1 MQDFESTIAI
11 HPTIGEEFVTF
22 NGWFQQADGKP
33 RDGMQPPSSIVVD

>member
-22 NGWFQQADGKP
+22 HGWFQQADGRP
-33 RDGMQPPSSIVVD
+33 RDGMPPPSSIGID